1 MNIFLRGKLI
11 NCFIFLRYG
20 ILYIYIYMSFFNISQ
35 NWLNL
40 FMLKIL
46 LIRGYYKI
54 KIATITYKSLI
65 KLGVLRVVHLSEI
78 Q

>member
-1 MNIFLRGKLI
+1 
-11 NCFIFLRYG
+11 
-20 ILYIYIYMSFFNISQ
+20 MSFFNISQ

-46 LIRGYYKI
+46 LIKGYYNI
-54 KIATITYKSLI
+54 KIAMITYKSLI

>member
-20 ILYIYIYMSFFNISQ
+20 ILYIYMSFFNISQ

>member
-1 MNIFLRGKLI
+1 
-11 NCFIFLRYG
+11 
-20 ILYIYIYMSFFNISQ
+20 MSFFNISQ

-54 KIATITYKSLI
+54 KIAMITYKSLI

>member
-20 ILYIYIYMSFFNISQ
+20 ILYIYMSFFNISQ

-46 LIRGYYKI
+46 LIKGYYNI
-54 KIATITYKSLI
+54 KIAMITYKSLI

>member
-1 MNIFLRGKLI
+1 MNIFLRGKLFHFSSVRNI
-11 NCFIFLRYG
+11 
-20 ILYIYIYMSFFNISQ
+20 IYIYMSFFNISQ

-46 LIRGYYKI
+46 LIKGYYKI
-54 KIATITYKSLI
+54 KIAMITYKSLI

>member
-20 ILYIYIYMSFFNISQ
+20 ILYIYMSFFNISQ

-46 LIRGYYKI
+46 LIKGYYKI
-54 KIATITYKSLI
+54 KIAMITYKSLI